1 MTKGSKDQLLAE
13 INSYDNWTTESS
25 DGTLVL
31 PLSSESYEIT
41 TAPVYVPTIVKL
53 TSTSGSVNENAGQVP
68 VSIEIVNA
76 YPEDSTAVQLVFS
89 GDNSADF
96 NSFVSDTVV
105 FAKGVSE
112 AQSAIIPILNDTEP
126 EGEETFTF
134 TLRNVTGGYQS
145 SIGADSVFT
154 LTVVDDDLGDF
165 SFVYNELHIDPASDI
180 TGDANGDGTRNAI
193 EDEFIELIN
202 TGSSAF
208 DLSGYYMTDDS
219 EPNLASRHT
228 FPTGTIVD
236 AGQAV
241 VVFGGGTPT
250 SPTNFGGAVV
260 QTASEDNGGVALG
273 NSGKTLYIKNSDGL
287 TVLSQAYDGSQG
299 SVNQSVTRSPDL
311 TGDFVSHSGVAV
323 ANGALSVSYTHLTLP
338 TKA

>member
-1 MTKGSKDQLLAE
+1 MCIRDSISAGTSVVIDSTYAGTITASVGTATKIRNSINLSGSGDGVFAYQTTTDEYNTGTNTFLAMITAASNKSFDGVDESDAAAVLAASGLTFGTNAVNFSGGSGSPDGGKHDRGVTKGSKDQLLAE

-76 YPEDSTAVQLVFS
+76 YSEDSTAVQLVFS

-112 AQSAIIPILNDTEP
+112 AQSAIIPILNYTEP

-154 LTVVDDDLGDF
+154 LTIVDDDLGDF
-165 SFVYNELHIDPASDI
+165 SFV
-180 TGDANGDGTRNAI
+180 
-193 EDEFIELIN
+193 
-202 TGSSAF
+202 
-208 DLSGYYMTDDS
+208 
-219 EPNLASRHT
+219 
-228 FPTGTIVD
+228 
-236 AGQAV
+236 
-241 VVFGGGTPT
+241 
-250 SPTNFGGAVV
+250 
-260 QTASEDNGGVALG
+260 
-273 NSGKTLYIKNSDGL
+273 
-287 TVLSQAYDGSQG
+287 
-299 SVNQSVTRSPDL
+299 
-311 TGDFVSHSGVAV
+311 
-323 ANGALSVSYTHLTLP
+323 
-338 TKA
+338 